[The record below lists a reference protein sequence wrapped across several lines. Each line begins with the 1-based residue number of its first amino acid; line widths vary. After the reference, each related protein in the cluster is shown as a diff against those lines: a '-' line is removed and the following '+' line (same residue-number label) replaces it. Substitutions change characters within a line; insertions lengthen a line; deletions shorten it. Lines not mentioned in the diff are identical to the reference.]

1 MTEERKLFD
10 YRGDCWKGY
19 KDVRL
24 RLKQMKSGQG
34 YSFIV
39 SMDMAARMD
48 RVVMINDGRIVNK
61 QQSGGD
67 MVYTVVRTWWDL
79 FKKNGKKFVTVW
91 PLQPTG
97 CWFAWVCCWFWSPW
111 KVLM

>member
-1 MTEERKLFD
+1 
-10 YRGDCWKGY
+10 
-19 KDVRL
+19 
-24 RLKQMKSGQG
+24 MKSGQG

-67 MVYTVVRTWWDL
+67 MVYTVVRT
-79 FKKNGKKFVTVW
+79 
-91 PLQPTG
+91 
-97 CWFAWVCCWFWSPW
+97 
-111 KVLM
+111 